1 MENFFIFGVLIMSN
15 IKVVGEYKAI
25 EITEIINGVNHSRV
39 LHPSRIEQEKDGS
52 NQQIIQ
58 TDISSETTEIQN
70 VCNTEWTNSVKTA
83 WENKLKGI

>member
-39 LHPSRIEQEKDGS
+39 LHPSGS